1 MMPEQAGTR
10 VVLDFAGTTGE
21 GITLCGNYW
30 YIQNIDVTNSA
41 NGKDGIHVAG
51 SYNVLD
57 SVNTYNMVTQVFR
70 LVDFQMFRLSQT
82 GQHTTQLRIVH
93 HITMQMQVMRMQM
106 DSQLS

>member
-57 SVNTYNMVTQVFR
+57 SVNTYNNGNTGIQISR
-70 LVDFQMFRLSQT
+70 FQMFRLSQT
-82 GQHTTQLRIVH
+82 GQHTTQLRMY
-93 HITMQMQVMRMQM
+93 IT
-106 DSQLS
+106 